1 MRKRFDTAR
10 DAVATILLT
19 AAIITTP
26 MAIFAHAPAID
37 DKEAKTETVSTV
49 IETKLSDPEEATTA
63 ADLEFESKSAETEPE
78 TTAES
83 SSDIETAETPAET
96 EPYIAETTPSVPDEA
111 YSEDYAE
118 LEPEPI
124 IYDEPVDEG
133 SLYPPDEV
141 SYEKPWYF
149 GSCRCTAYCSCPMCC
164 DNFTTHTGTTV
175 TEGRTVAVDPAYIP
189 FGSHLIING
198 QEYIAE
204 DSGGAIKGRCID
216 IYFDTHEECVN
227 FGLQYLDVY
236 VVSIGD
242 GSVNW

>member
-26 MAIFAHAPAID
+26 MAIFAHAPAAD

-49 IETKLSDPEEATTA
+49 IETKLPDPEEATTA
-63 ADLEFESKSAETEPE
+63 ADLAFEPKSAETEPE

-111 YSEDYAE
+111 YSEEYAE
-118 LEPEPI
+118 PEPEPI
-124 IYDEPVDEG
+124 IYDEPADEG

-141 SYEKPWYF
+141 SYENPWYF